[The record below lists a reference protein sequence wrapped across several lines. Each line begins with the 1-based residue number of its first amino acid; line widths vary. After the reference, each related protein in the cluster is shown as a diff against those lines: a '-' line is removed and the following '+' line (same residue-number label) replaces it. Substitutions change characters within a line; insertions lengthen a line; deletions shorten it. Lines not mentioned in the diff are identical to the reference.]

1 MGAFGAAAA
10 SASAA
15 ALRISI
21 VTISRRRSNMSAS
34 GRNEII
40 PAAKPIWVT
49 AGRNPMRSTGT
60 AMLEAMTGSR
70 GCE

>member
-1 MGAFGAAAA
+1 
-10 SASAA
+10 
-15 ALRISI
+15 
-21 VTISRRRSNMSAS
+21 MSAS
-34 GRNEII
+34 GRNETI